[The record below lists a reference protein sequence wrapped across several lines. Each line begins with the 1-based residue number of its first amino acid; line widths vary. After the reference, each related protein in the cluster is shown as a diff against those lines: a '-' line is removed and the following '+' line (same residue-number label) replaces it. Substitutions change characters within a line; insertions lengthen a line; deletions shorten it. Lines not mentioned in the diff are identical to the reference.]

1 MSRITQFAV
10 SRRSV
15 TLLLAG
21 ALFLTGAYGWANL
34 QQELLPD
41 IDFPVVTVIAPYPGA
56 GAADVT
62 DQVTKPIERALS
74 TVPRLDRVQ
83 STSANSISVVVAQF
97 SYGTNVKE
105 TRAAIEANL
114 ANVGLPA
121 GVTPQVTA
129 LNINQAPVI
138 VASISAPG
146 ANSLADAGRI
156 ARTDIIPAL
165 QGIDGVGS
173 VDMTG
178 GLEERAVITL
188 DQAKLASTGIS
199 FQQVSG
205 VLAANNLTLPA
216 GQLAQGGASI
226 PVSATSRFTSIA
238 QVRDLVVGMKMPV
251 VVTPAAGAASGGAT
265 SGSGAPAAP
274 QLRERDHP

>member
-1 MSRITQFAV
+1 VSRITQFAV

-83 STSANSISVVVAQF
+83 STSANSISVLVAQF

-105 TRAAIEANL
+105 TRAAI
-114 ANVGLPA
+114 
-121 GVTPQVTA
+121 
-129 LNINQAPVI
+129 
-138 VASISAPG
+138 
-146 ANSLADAGRI
+146 
-156 ARTDIIPAL
+156 
-165 QGIDGVGS
+165 
-173 VDMTG
+173 
-178 GLEERAVITL
+178 
-188 DQAKLASTGIS
+188 
-199 FQQVSG
+199 
-205 VLAANNLTLPA
+205 
-216 GQLAQGGASI
+216 
-226 PVSATSRFTSIA
+226 
-238 QVRDLVVGMKMPV
+238 
-251 VVTPAAGAASGGAT
+251 
-265 SGSGAPAAP
+265 
-274 QLRERDHP
+274 